1 MAKLP
6 KDLNPV
12 LLPINEAQKEAE
24 KLFGK
29 KDVLFLLGPAGTG
42 KTHEAVKL
50 ALTALLGG
58 KCHRMILSRPMV
70 ECGEK
75 LGFLPGDIDAKLA
88 PWVAPISDVLRRI
101 TTTNP
106 AEIMKQMEIIPLAV
120 MRGRT
125 FDDCVA
131 ILDEAQNCTWEQLK
145 LFLTRIGK
153 GGRLIICGD
162 PEQSD
167 LKTRN
172 VLKPFAESLE
182 MLDCV
187 GYVKFD
193 ESMIV
198 RHPSLPSIMDALRKA
213 EQAAEA
219 PSSKTR
225 KAVHA

>member
-12 LLPINEAQKEAE
+12 LLPINEAQKESE
-24 KLFGK
+24 KLFIK

-50 ALTALLGG
+50 ALTHFLGG

-101 TTTNP
+101 TTSNP
-106 AEIMKQMEIIPLAV
+106 TEVMKQMEIVPLAV

-145 LFLTRIGK
+145 LFITRVGK
-153 GGRLIICGD
+153 GGKLIICGD

-167 LKTRN
+167 IKIKN
-172 VLKPFAESLE
+172 MLKPFADSLE
-182 MLDCV
+182 KLDCV

-198 RHPSLPSIMDALRKA
+198 RHPSLPAIMEALKSAEKASEAPPSRVRKA
-213 EQAAEA
+213 
-219 PSSKTR
+219 R
-225 KAVHA
+225 